1 MRREMVGDVTVD
13 RDFRSGKR
21 DRTGTF
27 FVTALLITGFSYV
40 VVVLSV
46 HTYCENRPFAG
57 ALALA
62 ALVNVFLLLHNWPS
76 TSLRRAISA
85 SGLLLCLLAVAAN
98 VWFIIWA
105 TNSCKH
111 MFDLLNK

>member
-1 MRREMVGDVTVD
+1 MTVD
-13 RDFRSGKR
+13 RHLTRGKR

-27 FVTALLITGFSYV
+27 LVTALLVTGFSYV

-57 ALALA
+57 TLALA
-62 ALVNVFLLLHNWPS
+62 ALVNAFLLLRNWPS
-76 TSLRRAISA
+76 TSLRRALSIS
-85 SGLLLCLLAVAAN
+85 GMLVCLLAVAAN

-105 TNSCKH
+105 TNTCRH
-111 MFDLLNK
+111 MFDLLN

>member
-1 MRREMVGDVTVD
+1 MTFGRNLKSD
-13 RDFRSGKR
+13 KK

-27 FVTALLITGFSYV
+27 FVAALLITGFSYV

-57 ALALA
+57 AFALA
-62 ALVNVFLLLHNWPS
+62 ALVNGVLLLRNWPS
-76 TSLRRAISA
+76 TGLRRALSA
-85 SGLLLCLLAVAAN
+85 AGVVLCLLAVAAN
-98 VWFIIWA
+98 VWFVIWA
-105 TNSCKH
+105 THTCRH